1 MTDAAVPNPASLPTP
16 GSAASDAP
24 RSTLPALPLWAAAGG
39 LAALACVA
47 HYLLVDIPNRLEQLE
62 WHRQIVTNTGYYPD
76 QYRIL
81 TYVLAEGLI
90 RLGVPFTLAHELL
103 RFGFTAGALVLLTR
117 CLEVWLPRPWPAI
130 GLLMAALVLPS
141 TYLFYHLQPTDPLNW
156 LIFCAAVL
164 LLVRGWDWAL
174 VPLVAVGA
182 LNRETVL
189 VLPVLQALVR
199 WGHQPVRRWL
209 PVTLSALA
217 VGFAVYFGLRLV
229 LGMHP
234 PYASE
239 SVRHYWRRNLYD
251 PRTWWQLLIFF
262 NLTLVFGAWRFW
274 RRPEFL
280 RRAAL
285 LVPMMLAIYVSV
297 GYLRETRYLLPLL
310 PVTLPITLLGLRE
323 WLVERSA
330 RTR

>member
-1 MTDAAVPNPASLPTP
+1 MTEAAVPDPASLPTP
-16 GSAASDAP
+16 LSDAAGAP
-24 RSTLPALPLWAAAGG
+24 RSALPARPLWAAAGG

-47 HYLLVDIPNRLEQLE
+47 HYLLVDVPNRLQQLD

-81 TYVLAEGLI
+81 TYALAEGLI

-117 CLEVWLPRPWPAI
+117 WLEVWLPRPWPGI

-156 LIFCAAVL
+156 LIFCAAFL
-164 LLVRGWDWAL
+164 LLERGRDWAL
-174 VPLVAVGA
+174 VPLVAFGT

-189 VLPVLQALVR
+189 LLPVLQALVR
-199 WGHQPVRRWL
+199 WGRQPVRRWL

-217 VGFAVYFGLRLV
+217 AGFAVYFGLRLV
-229 LGMHP
+229 LGPHP
-234 PYASE
+234 PYVSE
-239 SVRHYWRRNLYD
+239 SLRHYWRRNLHD
-251 PRTWWQLLIFF
+251 LRIWWQLPIFF
-262 NLTLVFGAWRFW
+262 NLTLLFGWWRFS

-285 LVPMMLAIYVSV
+285 MVPLFLAIYVSV
-297 GYLRETRYLLPLL
+297 GYLVETRYLLPLL
-310 PVTLPITLLGLRE
+310 PVTLPLTLLGLRE
-323 WLVERSA
+323 WLVARSTGS
-330 RTR
+330 R